1 MKNINYYVLFVL
13 LLTAAFFSVDVLA
26 SVGTGGGLPYES
38 PLTSIRNSV
47 TGPIAFTLSIA
58 GLVVVG
64 GTLIFGG
71 DLNGFMRG
79 LILVVLVISLLV
91 AAQNIL
97 ATLFGRGALMV
108 QQTGADSTTG
118 VVMALVSLVAV
129 LGFKKLGAKKI
140 THQVTAQ

>member
-1 MKNINYYVLFVL
+1 MKNINLYVLLV
-13 LLTAAFFSVDVLA
+13 LLTAATLFSVDAFA

-38 PLTSIRNSV
+38 PLASIRNSV
-47 TGPIAFTLSIA
+47 TGPIAFTFSIA

-71 DLNGFMRG
+71 DLNGFVRG

-91 AAQNIL
+91 ASQNIL

-108 QQTGADSTTG
+108 QHSNTDTTTG
-118 VVMALVSLVAV
+118 VFMALVSLVAV
-129 LGFKKLGAKKI
+129 LVYKKLGKQKA
-140 THQVTAQ
+140 TVQ